1 MEAALRRIRSHLVAQ
16 MASCSAA
23 IALSLPG
30 NSLAQTDRLPN
41 LVAKPAADIQ
51 LVRNFAIT
59 DGWTLRFSTTSWNS
73 GTGPLELVAGEIETG
88 NTRRKVYQRVYL
100 SDGSSFQ
107 HYAGSF
113 VYHPEHNHF
122 HFERYATY
130 TLQPVNSPGASQRS
144 GAKTTFC
151 VMDTDKV
158 NGSLPGAPISAVYAS
173 CGNAIQGMS
182 VGWGDTYGS
191 HLAGQ
196 ELDFTGNPDGTYQL
210 RIDVD
215 PNTVLLE
222 TTRSDN
228 GSCVLIDIARP
239 NVTVLDSSGACGVA
253 LSITPNSARAN
264 SQVAVTISGY
274 GFKPGM
280 AVSFEN
286 GNGPRPV
293 ASNVAL
299 IEDTATVDR
308 MTATVTVPYK
318 KNLGRD
324 PVWDL
329 RVGTAGVLP
338 DAFTVTR

>member
-1 MEAALRRIRSHLVAQ
+1 MKLSRRRVRSRLLAA
-16 MASCSAA
+16 CWAA
-23 IALSLPG
+23 ATLWSG
-30 NSLAQTDRLPN
+30 SVLAQSDRLPN
-41 LVAKPAADIQ
+41 LVAKPAFDIQ
-51 LVRNFAIT
+51 LVRNFAVA

-73 GTGPLELVAGEIETG
+73 GAGPLELVAGEIETG
-88 NTRRKVYQRVYL
+88 NTKRKVYQRVYL
-100 SDGSSFQ
+100 SDGSSFL

-113 VYHPEHNHF
+113 VYHPDHNHF
-122 HFERYATY
+122 HFERYAVY
-130 TLQPVNSPGASQRS
+130 TLQPVNSPGASQRT

-158 NGSLPGAPISAVYAS
+158 NGALPGAPQYAVYTS

-191 HLAGQ
+191 YLQGQ

-210 RIDVD
+210 KIDVD

-222 TTRSDN
+222 TSRSDN
-228 GSCVLIDIARP
+228 GSCVLLDITKP
-239 NVTVLDSSGACGVA
+239 NVTVLDSSGACSVA
-253 LSITPNSARAN
+253 QSITPNSARVG
-264 SQVAVTISGY
+264 SQVTVTITGY
-274 GFKPGM
+274 GFKSGM

-293 ASNVAL
+293 ASNVVL
-299 IEDTATVDR
+299 VEDTPTTDR
-308 MTATVTVPYK
+308 MTATVAVPAK

-338 DAFTVTR
+338 NAFTVTR